1 MKRRLAYVL
10 ITPHT
15 VRKSRTGAVLS
26 RLLSG
31 TTGTLVGAQV
41 VGLDEEMVEK
51 FCAAIKPGK
60 NELDR
65 KYRMMIR
72 DYARTNLG
80 PDADGR
86 KHRSLLLVFCGD
98 NIQQEIETITG
109 HFITMD
115 SGETIRGAF
124 GDDVCYDDG
133 SLQYFEPAVL
143 YSDPGEEGL
152 DIWEDFLQ
160 RSPNLIEG
168 TVIYPHPEQVQRTL
182 VLIKPDS
189 FRHRSVRPGA
199 VVDLFSRTGLRI
211 IGCKL
216 VRMTVAQALDFYG
229 PVKDILAKKLA
240 PAIGDRAKASLEKEL
255 GFCLPPAATA
265 TLAETIGV
273 PYAHEQF
280 ERIVHFMSGRRPSD
294 TPVED
299 REKPGLVG
307 CLAVIYEGENAVEK
321 IRAVLGPTDPT
332 KAPGGT
338 VRGEFGHNVMINTA
352 HASDSPENAAREMA
366 ILKLNQSNL
375 MQQTLAHAN
384 NEI

>member
-1 MKRRLAYVL
+1 MKHRLAYVL

-15 VRKSRTGAVLS
+15 VRKSRTGAVIS

-41 VGLDEEMVEK
+41 VGLDEEMTEK

-72 DYARTNLG
+72 DYVRKHMSPA
-80 PDADGR
+80 ADGR
-86 KHRSLLLVFCGD
+86 KHRALLLVFCGD
-98 NIQQEIETITG
+98 NIQQEIEAVTG
-109 HFITMD
+109 HFITAD

-124 GDDVCYDDG
+124 GDEVRYDDG

-143 YSDPGEEGL
+143 YSEPGEEGL
-152 DIWEDFLQ
+152 DIWEDFIQ

-168 TVIYPHPEQVQRTL
+168 TVNYPCPERVQRTL

-216 VRMTVAQALDFYG
+216 VRMTVAQALEFYG
-229 PVKDILAKKLA
+229 PVKDILAQKLA
-240 PAIGDRAKASLEKEL
+240 PSIGEQAKVCLETEL
-255 GFCLPPAATA
+255 GFRLPPTVAT
-265 TLAETIGV
+265 TLAETVGV

-280 ERIVHFMSGRRPSD
+280 ERIVHFMSGRRPGD

-299 REKPGLVG
+299 MNKPGLVG
-307 CLAVIYEGENAVEK
+307 CLAVVYEGEDAVEK
-321 IRAVLGPTDPT
+321 IRNVLGPTDPT

-366 ILKLNQSNL
+366 ILKLDQSNL
-375 MQQTLAHAN
+375 IQQTLAHAR
-384 NEI
+384 NEL